1 MIGDHDPIRLTL
13 ISGTFKIC
21 TVRIALCALEPSS
34 TDSLGIQH
42 QAKFES
48 ATNRW
53 TFETNAI
60 ITTPDISVCI
70 VEEHF

>member
-1 MIGDHDPIRLTL
+1 M
-13 ISGTFKIC
+13 
-21 TVRIALCALEPSS
+21 RIALCALEPSS

-48 ATNRW
+48 VINIW
-53 TFETNAI
+53 TFETNTI

-70 VEEHF
+70 VVLVLDFSFCFQNVKKVL